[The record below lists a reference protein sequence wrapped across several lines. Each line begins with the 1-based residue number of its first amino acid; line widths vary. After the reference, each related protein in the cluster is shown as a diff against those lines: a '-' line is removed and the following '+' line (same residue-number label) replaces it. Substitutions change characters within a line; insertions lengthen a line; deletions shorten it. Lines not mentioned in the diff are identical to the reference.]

1 MSRGPRRSSVAS
13 DWIRRARD
21 VMPGGVSSPVR
32 AFGAVGMEP
41 LFAARGEGARVFDE
55 AGRGYLDYVLS
66 WGPLILGHAA
76 PPVVEAVARAAR
88 DGMSFGACQTRE
100 VELAERVAAWV
111 PGVEMVRFVNS
122 GTEAT
127 MSAVRLA
134 RAATGRDLILKFE
147 GCYHGHADPFLIVAG
162 SGVATLSLPDSP
174 GVPAATSG
182 LTLAVPYNDLEAVDA
197 VFAEHGSRL
206 AAVIVEPVAG
216 NAGLIPPREGFL
228 EGLRERCDREG
239 TLLIFDE
246 VMTGFRVA
254 RGGAQERY
262 GVGADLVT
270 LGKVLGAG
278 LPVAAYAGRGE
289 LMRRVAPEGDV
300 YQAGTLSGNPLGMA
314 AGIAQLDELE
324 RTDPFADLERRAAT
338 LVDGILTA
346 ASARGLPAC
355 GTAVGSMWG
364 VYFREGPVFDFEGAR
379 RADTDLFARYYRAC
393 FERGVFFAP
402 SAFEA
407 GFLSTAHTDEDIART
422 LEVVGEALDEAQAE
436 ARGEAP
442 DEMLDAA
449 PEGAG

>member
-1 MSRGPRRSSVAS
+1 MSAGPRQPEGAS
-13 DWIRRARD
+13 DWVRRARA

-32 AFGAVGMEP
+32 AFGPVGLPP
-41 LFAARGEGARVFDE
+41 LFAARGEGARIFDD

-76 PPVVEAVARAAR
+76 PPVVEAVTRAAR
-88 DGMSFGACQTRE
+88 DGMSFGACHARE
-100 VELAERVAAWV
+100 VELAERLAAWV

-147 GCYHGHADPFLIVAG
+147 GCYHGHADGFLVVAG

-174 GVPAATSG
+174 GVPAATSA
-182 LTLAVPYNDLEAVDA
+182 LTLTAPYNDLEAVDA
-197 VFAEHGSRL
+197 VLAEHGPRL

-216 NAGLIPPREGFL
+216 NAGLIPPRKGFL
-228 EGLRERCDREG
+228 QGLRDACDRAG
-239 TLLIFDE
+239 ALLIFDE

-262 GVGADLVT
+262 GVTPDLTT
-270 LGKVLGAG
+270 LGKVVGAG
-278 LPVAAYAGRGE
+278 LPVAAYAGPRD
-289 LMRRVAPEGDV
+289 LMRRVAPEGPV

-314 AGIAQLDELE
+314 AGLAQLEELE
-324 RTDPFADLERRAAT
+324 RTDPFAALERRAST
-338 LVDGILTA
+338 LVEGILTA
-346 ASARGLPAC
+346 ARSRGIPAC
-355 GTAVGSMWG
+355 GTAIGSMWG
-364 VYFREGPVFDFEGAR
+364 VFFTEGPVVDFDGAR
-379 RADTDLFARYYRAC
+379 RADTELFARYYRAC

-407 GFLSTAHTDEDIART
+407 GFLSTAHTEADIENTVA
-422 LEVVGEALDEAQAE
+422 VADEA
-436 ARGEAP
+436 
-442 DEMLDAA
+442 MDAA
-449 PEGAG
+449 LAGAN

>member
-1 MSRGPRRSSVAS
+1 MSRGPRRASTS

-41 LFAARGEGARVFDE
+41 LFAARGEGARIFDE

-100 VELAERVAAWV
+100 VELAERVAARV

-147 GCYHGHADPFLIVAG
+147 GCYHGHADAFLVVAG

-182 LTLAVPYNDLEAVDA
+182 LTLTAPYNDLEAAAA
-197 VFAEHGSRL
+197 VFAEHGARL

-228 EGLRERCDREG
+228 EGLRDGCDRAG
-239 TLLIFDE
+239 SLLIFDE

-254 RGGAQERY
+254 PGGAQERY
-262 GVGADLVT
+262 GVAADLVT

-278 LPVAAYAGRGE
+278 LPVAAYAGPGE
-289 LMRRVAPEGDV
+289 LMRRMAPEGDV

-346 ASARGLPAC
+346 ASARGIPAC
-355 GTAVGSMWG
+355 GAAPGSMWG
-364 VYFREGPVFDFEGAR
+364 VFFTEGPVVDFDGAR
-379 RADTDLFARYYRAC
+379 RADPDFFARYYRAC

-407 GFLSTAHTDEDIART
+407 GFISTAHTDADVAETVRVA
-422 LEVVGEALDEAQAE
+422 GEALDAALES
-436 ARGEAP
+436 
-442 DEMLDAA
+442 A

>member
-1 MSRGPRRSSVAS
+1 MSGGPRQPSVGS
-13 DWIRRARD
+13 DWIRRARN

-32 AFGAVGMEP
+32 AFRAVGMEP
-41 LFAARGEGARVFDE
+41 LFAARGEGARIFDE

-88 DGMSFGACQTRE
+88 DGMSFGACQARE
-100 VELAERVAAWV
+100 VQLAERVAAWV

-147 GCYHGHADPFLIVAG
+147 GCYHGHADAFLVVAG

-174 GVPAATSG
+174 GVPAAISG
-182 LTLAVPYNDLEAVDA
+182 LTLTAPYNDLGAVAA
-197 VFAEHGSRL
+197 VFAEHGARL

-228 EGLRERCDREG
+228 EGLRESCDRAG

-262 GVGADLVT
+262 GVAADLVT

-278 LPVAAYAGRGE
+278 LPVAAYAGPRE
-289 LMRRVAPEGDV
+289 LMRRMAPAGEV

-324 RTDPFADLERRAAT
+324 RTDPFAGLERRAAT
-338 LVDGILTA
+338 LVDGILAA
-346 ASARGLPAC
+346 ASARGIPAC
-355 GTAVGSMWG
+355 GTALGSMWG
-364 VYFREGPVFDFEGAR
+364 VFFTRGPVFDFDGAR
-379 RADTDLFARYYRAC
+379 RADTDFFARYYRAC

-407 GFLSTAHTDEDIART
+407 GFLSTAHTDADVAET
-422 LEVVGEALDEAQAE
+422 LRVVGEALDAA
-436 ARGEAP
+436 
-442 DEMLDAA
+442 LDAA
-449 PEGAG
+449 PEGTG

>member
-1 MSRGPRRSSVAS
+1 
-13 DWIRRARD
+13 
-21 VMPGGVSSPVR
+21 MPGGVSSPVR
-32 AFGAVGMEP
+32 AFGSVGMDP
-41 LFAARGEGARVFDE
+41 LFASRGEGARIFDE

-76 PPVVEAVARAAR
+76 PSVVEAVTRAAR
-88 DGMSFGACQTRE
+88 DGTSFGACQARE

-147 GCYHGHADPFLIVAG
+147 GCYHGHADGFLAMAG

-182 LTLAVPYNDLEAVDA
+182 QTLTVPYNDPEAVDA
-197 VFAEHGSRL
+197 VFAAHGDRL

-228 EGLRERCDREG
+228 EGLRDRCDRAG
-239 TLLIFDE
+239 ALLIFDE

-262 GVGADLVT
+262 GVAADIVT

-278 LPVAAYAGRGE
+278 LPVAAYAGPRD

-314 AGIAQLDELE
+314 AGIAQLDELDG
-324 RTDPFADLERRAAT
+324 TDPFAGLERRAAT
-338 LVDGILTA
+338 LVDGILAA
-346 ASARGLPAC
+346 ASTRGIPAC

-364 VYFREGPVFDFEGAR
+364 IFFTAGPVFDFGDAR
-379 RADTDLFARYYRAC
+379 RTDTDLFARYYRAC

-407 GFLSTAHTDEDIART
+407 GFLSTAHTDADVAET
-422 LEVVGEALDEAQAE
+422 LGVVGEALDEARAVPRE
-436 ARGEAP
+436 R
-442 DEMLDAA
+442 
-449 PEGAG
+449 GAGDTP

>member
-1 MSRGPRRSSVAS
+1 
-13 DWIRRARD
+13 
-21 VMPGGVSSPVR
+21 MPGGVSSPVR

-41 LFAARGEGARVFDE
+41 LFAARGEGARIFDE

-88 DGMSFGACQTRE
+88 DGMSFGVCQARE
-100 VELAERVAAWV
+100 VELAERVAARV

-147 GCYHGHADPFLIVAG
+147 GCYHGHADAFLVVAG

-182 LTLAVPYNDLEAVDA
+182 LTRTAPYNDLEAAAA
-197 VFAEHGSRL
+197 VFAEHGARL

-228 EGLRERCDREG
+228 EGLRDGCDRAG
-239 TLLIFDE
+239 SLLIFDE

-254 RGGAQERY
+254 PGGAQERY
-262 GVGADLVT
+262 GVAADLVT

-278 LPVAAYAGRGE
+278 LPVAAYAGPRE
-289 LMRRVAPEGDV
+289 LMRRMAPEGDV

-314 AGIAQLDELE
+314 AGIAQLDELD

-338 LVDGILTA
+338 LADGILTA
-346 ASARGLPAC
+346 ASARDIPAC
-355 GTAVGSMWG
+355 GAALGSMWG
-364 VYFREGPVFDFEGAR
+364 VFFTEGPVFDFDGAR
-379 RADTDLFARYYRAC
+379 RADPDFFARYYRAC

-407 GFLSTAHTDEDIART
+407 GFISTAHTDADVAETVRVA
-422 LEVVGEALDEAQAE
+422 GEALDAALES
-436 ARGEAP
+436 
-442 DEMLDAA
+442 A

>member
-1 MSRGPRRSSVAS
+1 
-13 DWIRRARD
+13 
-21 VMPGGVSSPVR
+21 MPGGVSSPVR

-41 LFAARGEGARVFDE
+41 LFAARGEGARIFDE

-88 DGMSFGACQTRE
+88 DGMSFGACQARE
-100 VELAERVAAWV
+100 VELAERVAARV

-147 GCYHGHADPFLIVAG
+147 GCYHGHADAFLVVAG

-182 LTLAVPYNDLEAVDA
+182 LTLTAPYNDLEAAAA
-197 VFAEHGSRL
+197 VFAEHGARL

-228 EGLRERCDREG
+228 EGLRDGCDRAG
-239 TLLIFDE
+239 SLLIFDE

-254 RGGAQERY
+254 PGGAQERY
-262 GVGADLVT
+262 GVAADLVT

-278 LPVAAYAGRGE
+278 LPVAAYAGPGE
-289 LMRRVAPEGDV
+289 LMRRMAPEGDV

-324 RTDPFADLERRAAT
+324 RTDPFAGLERRAAT

-346 ASARGLPAC
+346 ASARDIPAC
-355 GTAVGSMWG
+355 GAALGSMWG
-364 VYFREGPVFDFEGAR
+364 VFLTEGPVFDFDGAR
-379 RADTDLFARYYRAC
+379 RADPDFFARYYRAC
-393 FERGVFFAP
+393 YERGVFFAP

-407 GFLSTAHTDEDIART
+407 GFISTAHTDADVAETVRVA
-422 LEVVGEALDEAQAE
+422 GEALDAALES
-436 ARGEAP
+436 
-442 DEMLDAA
+442 A

>member
-1 MSRGPRRSSVAS
+1 
-13 DWIRRARD
+13 
-21 VMPGGVSSPVR
+21 MPGGVSSPVR

-41 LFAARGEGARVFDE
+41 LFAARGEGARIFD
-55 AGRGYLDYVLS
+55 ADGRGYLDYVLS

-76 PPVVEAVARAAR
+76 PPVVEAVARAAS
-88 DGMSFGACQTRE
+88 DGMSFGACQARE
-100 VELAERVAAWV
+100 VELAERVAARV

-147 GCYHGHADPFLIVAG
+147 GCYHGHADAFLVVAG

-182 LTLAVPYNDLEAVDA
+182 LTLTARYNDLEAVA
-197 VFAEHGSRL
+197 AAFAEHGSRL

-216 NAGLIPPREGFL
+216 NAGLIPPRDGFL
-228 EGLRERCDREG
+228 ESLRESCDRAG

-254 RGGAQERY
+254 PGGAQERY
-262 GVGADLVT
+262 GVAADLVT

-278 LPVAAYAGRGE
+278 LPVAAYAGPRE
-289 LMRRVAPEGDV
+289 LMRRMAPEGNV

-324 RTDPFADLERRAAT
+324 RTDPFAGLERRAAT
-338 LVDGILTA
+338 LVDGILAA
-346 ASARGLPAC
+346 ASARGIPAC
-355 GTAVGSMWG
+355 GTALGSMWG
-364 VYFREGPVFDFEGAR
+364 VFFTRGPVFDFDGAR
-379 RADTDLFARYYRAC
+379 RADTDFFARYYRAC

-407 GFLSTAHTDEDIART
+407 GFLSTAHTDADVAET
-422 LEVVGEALDEAQAE
+422 LGVVGEALDAA
-436 ARGEAP
+436 
-442 DEMLDAA
+442 LDTA
-449 PEGAG
+449 PEGTG

>member
-1 MSRGPRRSSVAS
+1 MNRGPRQPSVAS
-13 DWIRRARD
+13 DWIRRARS

-41 LFAARGEGARVFDE
+41 LFAACGEGARIFDE

-88 DGMSFGACQTRE
+88 DGMSFGACQARE

-147 GCYHGHADPFLIVAG
+147 GCYHGHADAFLVVAG

-182 LTLAVPYNDLEAVDA
+182 LTLTAPYNDLEAVA
-197 VFAEHGSRL
+197 AAFAEHGSGL

-228 EGLRERCDREG
+228 EGLRESCDHAG

-254 RGGAQERY
+254 PGGAQERY
-262 GVGADLVT
+262 GVAADLVT

-278 LPVAAYAGRGE
+278 LPVAAYAGPRE
-289 LMRRVAPEGDV
+289 LMRRMAPEGNV

-324 RTDPFADLERRAAT
+324 RTDPFAGLERRAAT
-338 LVDGILTA
+338 LVDGILAA
-346 ASARGLPAC
+346 ASARGIPAC
-355 GTAVGSMWG
+355 GTALGSMWG
-364 VYFREGPVFDFEGAR
+364 VFFTEGPVFDFDGAR
-379 RADTDLFARYYRAC
+379 RADAAFFARYYRAC

-407 GFLSTAHTDEDIART
+407 GFLSTAHTDADVAET
-422 LEVVGEALDEAQAE
+422 LGVVGEALDAALDP
-436 ARGEAP
+436 AP
-442 DEMLDAA
+442 
-449 PEGAG
+449 GSTG

>member
-1 MSRGPRRSSVAS
+1 MSRGPRRASAAS

-41 LFAARGEGARVFDE
+41 LFAARGEGARIFDE

-88 DGMSFGACQTRE
+88 DGMSFGACQARE
-100 VELAERVAAWV
+100 VELAERVAARV

-147 GCYHGHADPFLIVAG
+147 GCYHGHADAFLVVAG

-182 LTLAVPYNDLEAVDA
+182 LTLTAPYNDLEAAAA
-197 VFAEHGSRL
+197 VFAEHGARL

-228 EGLRERCDREG
+228 EGLRDGCDRAG
-239 TLLIFDE
+239 SLLIFDE

-254 RGGAQERY
+254 PGGAQERY
-262 GVGADLVT
+262 GVAADLVT

-278 LPVAAYAGRGE
+278 LPVAAYAGPRE
-289 LMRRVAPEGDV
+289 LMRRMAPEGDV

-314 AGIAQLDELE
+314 AGIAQLDELD

-346 ASARGLPAC
+346 ASARGIPAC
-355 GTAVGSMWG
+355 GTALGSMWG
-364 VYFREGPVFDFEGAR
+364 VFFTEGPVFDFDGAR
-379 RADTDLFARYYRAC
+379 RADPDFFARYYRAC

-407 GFLSTAHTDEDIART
+407 GFLSTAHTDADVAET
-422 LEVVGEALDEAQAE
+422 LRVAGEALDAALES
-436 ARGEAP
+436 
-442 DEMLDAA
+442 A
-449 PEGAG
+449 PEGAD

>member
-1 MSRGPRRSSVAS
+1 
-13 DWIRRARD
+13 
-21 VMPGGVSSPVR
+21 MPGGVSSPVR

-41 LFAARGEGARVFDE
+41 LFAARGEGARIFDE

-88 DGMSFGACQTRE
+88 DGMSFGACQARE
-100 VELAERVAAWV
+100 VELAERVAARV

-147 GCYHGHADPFLIVAG
+147 GCYHGHADAFLVVAG

-182 LTLAVPYNDLEAVDA
+182 LTLTAPYNDLEAAAA
-197 VFAEHGSRL
+197 VFAEHGARL

-228 EGLRERCDREG
+228 EGLRDGCDRAG
-239 TLLIFDE
+239 SLLIFDE

-254 RGGAQERY
+254 PGGAQERY
-262 GVGADLVT
+262 GVAADLVT

-289 LMRRVAPEGDV
+289 LMRRMAPEGDV

-324 RTDPFADLERRAAT
+324 RTDPFAGLERRAAT

-346 ASARGLPAC
+346 ASARDIPAC
-355 GTAVGSMWG
+355 GAALGSMWG
-364 VYFREGPVFDFEGAR
+364 VFLTEGPVFDFDGAR
-379 RADTDLFARYYRAC
+379 RADPDFFARYYRAC

-407 GFLSTAHTDEDIART
+407 GFISTAHTDADVAETVRVA
-422 LEVVGEALDEAQAE
+422 GEALDAALES
-436 ARGEAP
+436 
-442 DEMLDAA
+442 A

>member
-1 MSRGPRRSSVAS
+1 VSRGPRQPSAAS

-41 LFAARGEGARVFDE
+41 LFAARGEGARIFDE
-55 AGRGYLDYVLS
+55 AGCGYLDYVLS

-76 PPVVEAVARAAR
+76 PPVVEAVERAAR
-88 DGMSFGACQTRE
+88 DGMSFGACQARE

-134 RAATGRDLILKFE
+134 RAATGRDLILKFG
-147 GCYHGHADPFLIVAG
+147 GCYHGHADAFPVVAG

-182 LTLAVPYNDLEAVDA
+182 PTLTAPYNDLEAVAA
-197 VFAEHGSRL
+197 VFAERGPRL

-228 EGLRERCDREG
+228 EGLRDACDRAG
-239 TLLIFDE
+239 ALLIFDE

-262 GVGADLVT
+262 GVAADLVA

-278 LPVAAYAGRGE
+278 MPVAAYAGPRG
-289 LMRRVAPEGDV
+289 LMRRMAPEGDV

-324 RTDPFADLERRAAT
+324 RTDPFDDLERRAAT
-338 LVDGILTA
+338 LVDGIVAA
-346 ASARGLPAC
+346 ASARGIPVC
-355 GTAVGSMWG
+355 GTALGSMWG
-364 VYFREGPVFDFEGAR
+364 VFLSDGPVFDFDDAR

-407 GFLSTAHTDEDIART
+407 GFLSTAHTDADVAAT
-422 LEVVGEALDEAQAE
+422 LGVVGEALDAALE
-436 ARGEAP
+436 
-442 DEMLDAA
+442 AA
-449 PEGAG
+449 PGGAG

>member
-1 MSRGPRRSSVAS
+1 
-13 DWIRRARD
+13 
-21 VMPGGVSSPVR
+21 MPGGVSSPVR
-32 AFGAVGMEP
+32 AFRAVGMEP
-41 LFAARGEGARVFDE
+41 LFAARGEGARIFDE

-76 PPVVEAVARAAR
+76 PPVVEAVARATR
-88 DGMSFGACQTRE
+88 DGMSFGACQARE

-147 GCYHGHADPFLIVAG
+147 GCYHGHADAFLVVAG

-182 LTLAVPYNDLEAVDA
+182 LTLTVPYNDLGAVAA
-197 VFAEHGSRL
+197 VFAEHGARL

-216 NAGLIPPREGFL
+216 NAGLIPPGEGFL
-228 EGLRERCDREG
+228 EGLRESCDRTG

-262 GVGADLVT
+262 GVAADLVT

-278 LPVAAYAGRGE
+278 LPVAAYAGPRE
-289 LMRRVAPEGDV
+289 LMRRMAPEGEV
-300 YQAGTLSGNPLGMA
+300 YQAGTLSGNPIGMA

-324 RTDPFADLERRAAT
+324 RTDPFAGLERRAAT
-338 LVDGILTA
+338 LVDGILAA
-346 ASARGLPAC
+346 ASARGIPAC
-355 GTAVGSMWG
+355 GTALGSMWG
-364 VYFREGPVFDFEGAR
+364 VFFTRGPVFDFDGAR
-379 RADTDLFARYYRAC
+379 RADTGFFARYYRAC

-407 GFLSTAHTDEDIART
+407 GFLSTAHTDADVAET
-422 LEVVGEALDEAQAE
+422 LRVVGEALDAA
-436 ARGEAP
+436 
-442 DEMLDAA
+442 LDAA
-449 PEGAG
+449 PEGTD

>member
-1 MSRGPRRSSVAS
+1 MSRGPRQPSAAA

-32 AFGAVGMEP
+32 AFGAVGMDP
-41 LFAARGEGARVFDE
+41 LFAARGEGARIFDE

-88 DGMSFGACQTRE
+88 DGMSFGACQARE
-100 VELAERVAAWV
+100 VELAERVAARV

-147 GCYHGHADPFLIVAG
+147 GCYHGHADAFLVVAG
-162 SGVATLSLPDSP
+162 SGVATLSLADSP
-174 GVPAATSG
+174 GVPAATSD
-182 LTLAVPYNDLEAVDA
+182 LTLTAPYNDLEAVAA
-197 VFAEHGSRL
+197 VFAEHGARL

-228 EGLRERCDREG
+228 EGLRDGCDRTG
-239 TLLIFDE
+239 ALLVFDE

-262 GVGADLVT
+262 GVAADLVT

-278 LPVAAYAGRGE
+278 LPVAAYAGRRE
-289 LMRRVAPEGDV
+289 LMRRMAPEGDV

-324 RTDPFADLERRAAT
+324 RTDPFAGLERRTAT
-338 LVDGILTA
+338 LVDGILA
-346 ASARGLPAC
+346 AAGARGITAC
-355 GTAVGSMWG
+355 GTALGSMWG
-364 VYFREGPVFDFEGAR
+364 VFFTEGPVLDFAGAR
-379 RADTDLFARYYRAC
+379 RVDTDFFARYYQAC

-407 GFLSTAHTDEDIART
+407 GFLSTAHTDVDVAET
-422 LEVVGEALDEAQAE
+422 LRVVGEALDAA
-436 ARGEAP
+436 
-442 DEMLDAA
+442 LDAA

>member
-1 MSRGPRRSSVAS
+1 MSRGPRQPPVAS
-13 DWIRRARD
+13 EWIRRARD

-41 LFAARGEGARVFDE
+41 LFASRGEGARIFDE

-88 DGMSFGACQTRE
+88 DGMSFGACQARE
-100 VELAERVAAWV
+100 VELAERVAARV

-147 GCYHGHADPFLIVAG
+147 GCYHGHADAFLVVAG

-174 GVPAATSG
+174 GVPATTSG
-182 LTLAVPYNDLEAVDA
+182 LTLTAPYNDLEAA
-197 VFAEHGSRL
+197 AAAFAEHGSRL

-228 EGLRERCDREG
+228 EGLRDSCDRAG

-254 RGGAQERY
+254 PGGAQERY
-262 GVGADLVT
+262 GVAADLVT

-278 LPVAAYAGRGE
+278 MPVAAYAGPRE
-289 LMRRVAPEGDV
+289 LMRRMAPEGNV

-324 RTDPFADLERRAAT
+324 RTDPFAGLERRAAT
-338 LVDGILTA
+338 LADGILA
-346 ASARGLPAC
+346 AAGARGIPAC

-364 VYFREGPVFDFEGAR
+364 VFFTEGPVFDFDGAR
-379 RADTDLFARYYRAC
+379 RADTDFFARYYRAC

-407 GFLSTAHTDEDIART
+407 GFLSAAHTDADVAET
-422 LEVVGEALDEAQAE
+422 LRVVGEALDAA
-436 ARGEAP
+436 
-442 DEMLDAA
+442 LDAA
-449 PEGAG
+449 PEGAS